1 MNTLK
6 QNILIACGLAAA
18 LQLTAVQAQQNQHD
32 GHHPEKTPTSS
43 QANQAKQ
50 QRGAAKQGI
59 DQGNMQMHDE
69 HMGKGQMMDRDNMG
83 QSMQHRDVNQGQDME
98 HRNVN
103 QGQGMEHR
111 NVENS
116 QRDKKP
122 SKGNAKDKPRDR

>member
-32 GHHPEKTPTSS
+32 GHHPEKTPASA

-50 QRGAAKQGI
+50 QRGAAKQGM

-69 HMGKGQMMDRDNMG
+69 HMGKGQMMDHDNMG
-83 QSMQHRDVNQGQDME
+83 QSMQHRDVNQGQ
-98 HRNVN
+98 
-103 QGQGMEHR
+103 GMEHR
-111 NVENS
+111 NMENS

-122 SKGNAKDKPRDR
+122 SKGNSKDKPRDR

>member
-32 GHHPEKTPTSS
+32 GHHPEKTPASS

-50 QRGAAKQGI
+50 QRGAAKQGM
-59 DQGNMQMHDE
+59 DQDNMMQMHDE
-69 HMGKGQMMDRDNMG
+69 HMGKGQMMDHDNMG
-83 QSMQHRDVNQGQDME
+83 QSMQHRD
-98 HRNVN
+98 VN

>member
-32 GHHPEKTPTSS
+32 GHHPEKTPASS

-50 QRGAAKQGI
+50 QRGAAKQGM
-59 DQGNMQMHDE
+59 DQGNMMQMHDE
-69 HMGKGQMMDRDNMG
+69 HMGKGQMMDHDNMG
-83 QSMQHRDVNQGQDME
+83 QSMQHRDVNQGQ
-98 HRNVN
+98 
-103 QGQGMEHR
+103 GMEHR
-111 NVENS
+111 NMENS